1 MNLTSTARY
10 AIRILSFMAL
20 QDTNLVSAK
29 FLVEKLHIS
38 DKYLRGLMTKL
49 TKRGLIRSIQG
60 RDGGYKINK
69 PYSEL
74 FLIEIIQAVEDVE
87 KYTGCVLGFEAC
99 SSSNPCALHDK
110 WNKIKQD
117 TTTFLNTTTLA
128 DIVESKHIMKY

>member
-29 FLVEKLHIS
+29 FMVEKLHIS

-49 TKRGLIRSIQG
+49 TKQGLIRSIQG
-60 RDGGYKINK
+60 RDGGYEISKS
-69 PYSEL
+69 YDEL
-74 FLIEIIQAVEDVE
+74 FLIEIIQAVEDVA
-87 KYTGCVLGFEAC
+87 KYTGCLLGFEVC
-99 SSSNPCALHDK
+99 SGSNPCALHDK
-110 WNKIKQD
+110 WNEIKED